1 MRRTMTKAR
10 ILIAAVAATALGA
23 VAIACTGSD
32 GPAGAAGTPGA
43 TGAQGNPGAQGDAGP
58 QGLPGIPTTIDG
70 GISSSCLSP
79 CHGFNGI
86 VEQWKTSTHF
96 ATFIAN
102 LDGEEVA
109 SWTSPTASCGNCHA
123 IDGIERRVASN
134 VGVAGDGGIANVTT
148 GEISYRNS
156 TNNSVSEGMYTG
168 TAKVAAVTCVT
179 CHQVSDTNDPHR
191 TGATYTPGSFPLR
204 VATGPSD
211 QVMLEKSPDKTAI
224 VGTAAGT
231 LGAANA
237 CIYCHKSRK
246 DVTNYISGAPG
257 ADAGAANK
265 LANTRWG
272 PHEGPQAD
280 VYSGVGG
287 YHFAGQTYDGQVATH
302 RVKTTCVDCHMP
314 TVTTNGNTPNHS
326 FYAQLSA
333 CKTCHAAATNFD
345 VNGAMSEVKAAMF
358 ELEAALNAAGYITR
372 SSAAPYEGL
381 TSDQLK
387 DGAFELDLTRPN
399 GSPDGGVPVL
409 TADQAGALYNY
420 LIIARGGALGVHNP
434 RYVRQLIFDS
444 YKAITGNAPTKIV
457 RP

>member
-1 MRRTMTKAR
+1 MANAR
-10 ILIAAVAATALGA
+10 ILTAVLSAIGIGA
-23 VAIACTGSD
+23 VALACTGSD
-32 GPAGAAGTPGA
+32 GPAGPAGTPGT
-43 TGAQGNPGAQGDAGP
+43 TGAQGNPGAQGERGVE
-58 QGLPGIPTTIDG
+58 GIPGAAAAVDG
-70 GISSSCLSP
+70 GITASCMSP

-96 ATFIAN
+96 ATFMAN
-102 LDGEEVA
+102 LGGEEVA

-123 IDGIERRVASN
+123 IDGIERRIASQ
-134 VGVAGDGGIANVTT
+134 VGVAGDGGITNVAT
-148 GEISYRNS
+148 GAINYRNS
-156 TNNSVSEGMYTG
+156 TNNAVSEGMYTG

-179 CHQVSDTNDPHR
+179 CHQVNDANDPHR

-204 VATGPSD
+204 VASGATD
-211 QVMLEKSPDKTAI
+211 QAMLEKSPDKTAI

-237 CIYCHKSRK
+237 CIFCHKSRK
-246 DVTNYISGAPG
+246 DVTNYISGAAG
-257 ADAGAANK
+257 ADAGAPNK
-265 LANTRWG
+265 LSSTRWG

-280 VYSGVGG
+280 IYSGVGG
-287 YHFAGQTYDGQVATH
+287 YHFAGQTYDGLSATH
-302 RVKTTCVDCHMP
+302 RVKVTCIDCHMP

-333 CKTCHAAATNFD
+333 CTTCHAAAKNFD
-345 VNGAMSEVKAAMF
+345 VDGQQSQIKAALF
-358 ELEAALNAAGYITR
+358 ELQAALNAAGYLTR
-372 SSAAPYEGL
+372 SSGAPYEAL
-381 TSDQLK
+381 TSDQLG
-387 DGAFELDLTRPN
+387 DGAFASDLTRPN
-399 GSPDGGVPVL
+399 GAPDGGVPTL